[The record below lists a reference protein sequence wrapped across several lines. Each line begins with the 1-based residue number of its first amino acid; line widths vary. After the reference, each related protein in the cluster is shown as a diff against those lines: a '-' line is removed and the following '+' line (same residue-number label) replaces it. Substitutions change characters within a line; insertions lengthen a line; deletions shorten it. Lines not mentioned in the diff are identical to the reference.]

1 MTREERKAV
10 SALKKDLPKI
20 VKPLIKPYGF
30 RMTSGRVWVR
40 KDDMLYVMIPLINIK
55 DTAILHTTFLTKPVF
70 ADDYLWDIL
79 GMEENK
85 SEPFSLRVT
94 GAFAAHPVSFH
105 VSNHPL
111 SVIDVG
117 ELEAGLREDL
127 EYLSGHIASVSPDS
141 LSWFRE
147 MEAKQERYLQSDVM
161 RLILLLHDGSRD
173 EAAAYLEQHSM
184 RDFII
189 NGKSFGE
196 LAEEYCGRL

>member
-20 VKPLIKPYGF
+20 VKPLMKLYGF
-30 RMTSGRVWVR
+30 RITSGRVWVR
-40 KDDMLYVMIPLINIK
+40 KDDMLYVMISLINIK

-85 SEPFSLRVT
+85 SDPFSLRVT
-94 GAFAAHPVSFH
+94 GAFTAQPVSFH

-111 SVIDVG
+111 SVMDAG

>member
-10 SALKKDLPKI
+10 SALKKGLPKI

-40 KDDMLYVMIPLINIK
+40 KDDMLYVMISLINIK

-85 SEPFSLRVT
+85 SDPFSLRVT
-94 GAFAAHPVSFH
+94 GAFTAQPVSFH

-111 SVIDVG
+111 SVMDAG

-147 MEAKQERYLQSDVM
+147 MEAKLERYLQSDVM

>member
-10 SALKKDLPKI
+10 SALKKGLPKI

-40 KDDMLYVMIPLINIK
+40 KDDMLYVMISLINIK

-85 SEPFSLRVT
+85 SDPFSLRVT
-94 GAFAAHPVSFH
+94 GAFTAQPVSFH

-111 SVIDVG
+111 SVMDAG

-127 EYLSGHIASVSPDS
+127 EYLSGHIASVSPES

-196 LAEEYCGRL
+196 LAEEYCRRL

>member
-1 MTREERKAV
+1 MTREERKSV

-20 VKPLIKPYGF
+20 VKLLMKPYGF

-55 DTAILHTTFLTKPVF
+55 DAAVLHTSFSAKPVF

-94 GAFAAHPVSFH
+94 GAFTAQPVNFH

-111 SVIDVG
+111 SALDAG

-147 MEAKQERYLQSDVM
+147 MEARQERYWQSDVM
-161 RLILLLHDGSRD
+161 RLILLLHDGNRD

-184 RDFII
+184 RDFIV

-196 LAEEYCGRL
+196 LAEEYCRRL

>member
-70 ADDYLWDIL
+70 ADDYLWDIR

-85 SEPFSLRVT
+85 SEPFNLRVT

-111 SVIDVG
+111 SALDAR

-127 EYLSGHIASVSPDS
+127 EYLSVHIASVSPDS

>member
-40 KDDMLYVMIPLINIK
+40 KDDMLYVMIPLINTK
-55 DTAILHTTFLTKPVF
+55 DTAILHTTFSAKPVF

-94 GAFAAHPVSFH
+94 GAFTAPSVNFH
-105 VSNHPL
+105 VSNRPL
-111 SVIDVG
+111 STLDAG
-117 ELEAGLREDL
+117 ELETGLREYL
-127 EYLSGHIASVSPDS
+127 EYLSAHIASVSPDG

-173 EAAAYLEQHSM
+173 EAAAYLERHSM

>member
-10 SALKKDLPKI
+10 SALKKGLPKI

-40 KDDMLYVMIPLINIK
+40 KDDMLYVMISLINIK

-85 SEPFSLRVT
+85 SDPFSLRVT
-94 GAFAAHPVSFH
+94 GAFTAQPVSFH

-111 SVIDVG
+111 SVMDAG

-147 MEAKQERYLQSDVM
+147 MESKQERYLQSDIM
-161 RLILLLHDGSRD
+161 RLILLLHERFHH
-173 EAAAYLEQHSM
+173 Q
-184 RDFII
+184 R
-189 NGKSFGE
+189 KE
-196 LAEEYCGRL
+196 LR

>member
-10 SALKKDLPKI
+10 SALKKGLPKI

-40 KDDMLYVMIPLINIK
+40 KDDMLYVMISLINIK

-85 SEPFSLRVT
+85 SDPFSLRVT
-94 GAFAAHPVSFH
+94 GAFTAQPVSFH

-111 SVIDVG
+111 SVMDAG

-147 MEAKQERYLQSDVM
+147 TEAKQERYLQSDVM

>member
-111 SVIDVG
+111 SALDAR

-127 EYLSGHIASVSPDS
+127 EYLSVHIASVSPDS

-161 RLILLLHDGSRD
+161 RLILLLHERFHH
-173 EAAAYLEQHSM
+173 Q
-184 RDFII
+184 R
-189 NGKSFGE
+189 KE
-196 LAEEYCGRL
+196 LR

>member
-10 SALKKDLPKI
+10 STLKKDLPKI

-30 RMTSGRVWVR
+30 RITSGRVWVR

-55 DTAILHTTFLTKPVF
+55 DAAVLHTTFSAKPVF

-94 GAFAAHPVSFH
+94 GAFTAQPVNFH

-111 SVIDVG
+111 SALDAG

-127 EYLSGHIASVSPDS
+127 EYLSAHIASVSPDG

-147 MEAKQERYLQSDVM
+147 MEARQERYWQSDVM
-161 RLILLLHDGSRD
+161 RLILLLHDGNRD

-196 LAEEYCGRL
+196 LMEEYCRRV

>member
-10 SALKKDLPKI
+10 SALKKNLPKI

-40 KDDMLYVMIPLINIK
+40 KDDMLYVMISLINIK

-85 SEPFSLRVT
+85 SDPFSLRVT
-94 GAFAAHPVSFH
+94 GAFTAQPVSFH

-111 SVIDVG
+111 SVMDAG

>member
-20 VKPLIKPYGF
+20 VKPLMKPYGF
-30 RMTSGRVWVR
+30 HMTSRRVWVR

-55 DTAILHTTFLTKPVF
+55 DTAVLHTSFLAKPIF

-85 SEPFSLRVT
+85 FEPFSLRVT
-94 GAFAAHPVSFH
+94 GAFTAPSVNFH

-111 SVIDVG
+111 SALDAG

-127 EYLSGHIASVSPDS
+127 EYLLAHIASVSPDG

-173 EAAAYLEQHSM
+173 EAAAYLERHSM

-196 LAEEYCGRL
+196 LAEEYCRRL

>member
-10 SALKKDLPKI
+10 SALKKGLPKI

-40 KDDMLYVMIPLINIK
+40 KDDMLYVMISLINIK

-85 SEPFSLRVT
+85 SDPFSLRVT
-94 GAFAAHPVSFH
+94 GAFTAQPVSFH

-111 SVIDVG
+111 SVMDAG

-196 LAEEYCGRL
+196 LAKEYCRRL

>member
-1 MTREERKAV
+1 MTREERNAV
-10 SALKKDLPKI
+10 SALKKGLPKI

-40 KDDMLYVMIPLINIK
+40 KDDMLYVMISLINIK

-85 SEPFSLRVT
+85 SDPFSLRVT
-94 GAFAAHPVSFH
+94 GAFTAQPVSFH

-111 SVIDVG
+111 SVMDAG

>member
-10 SALKKDLPKI
+10 SALKKGLPKI
-20 VKPLIKPYGF
+20 VKPQIKPYGF

-40 KDDMLYVMIPLINIK
+40 KDDMLYVMISLINIK

-85 SEPFSLRVT
+85 SDPFSLRVT
-94 GAFAAHPVSFH
+94 GAFTAQPVSFH

-111 SVIDVG
+111 SVMDAG

>member
-10 SALKKDLPKI
+10 SALKKNLPKI

-55 DTAILHTTFLTKPVF
+55 EAAILHTTFLAKPVF

-94 GAFAAHPVSFH
+94 GAFAAPPVNFH

-117 ELEAGLREDL
+117 VLEAGLREDL
-127 EYLSGHIASVSPDS
+127 EYLSAHIASVSPDG

-147 MEAKQERYLQSDVM
+147 MEARQERYWQSDVM
-161 RLILLLHDGSRD
+161 RLILLLHDGNRD

-196 LAEEYCGRL
+196 LVEEYCRRV

>member
-85 SEPFSLRVT
+85 SEPSSLRGT

-111 SVIDVG
+111 SALDAR

-127 EYLSGHIASVSPDS
+127 EYLSVHIASVSPDS

-161 RLILLLHDGSRD
+161 RLILLLHDGNRD

>member
-111 SVIDVG
+111 SALDAG

-127 EYLSGHIASVSPDS
+127 EYLSVHIASVSPDS

-196 LAEEYCGRL
+196 LAEEYCRRV

>member
-10 SALKKDLPKI
+10 STLKKDLPKI

-30 RMTSGRVWVR
+30 RITSGRVWVR
-40 KDDMLYVMIPLINIK
+40 KDDMLYVMIPLISIK
-55 DTAILHTTFLTKPVF
+55 DAAVLHTTFSAKPVF
-70 ADDYLWDIL
+70 ADHYLWDNL
-79 GMEENK
+79 GMEDNK

-94 GAFAAHPVSFH
+94 GAFTAQPVKFH

-111 SVIDVG
+111 SALDAG

-127 EYLSGHIASVSPDS
+127 EYLSAHIASVSPDG
-141 LSWFRE
+141 LPWFRE
-147 MEAKQERYLQSDVM
+147 TEARQERYWQSDVM

-196 LAEEYCGRL
+196 LAEEYCRRV

>member
-10 SALKKDLPKI
+10 SALKKGLPKI

-40 KDDMLYVMIPLINIK
+40 KDDMLYVMISLINIK

-79 GMEENK
+79 CMEENK
-85 SEPFSLRVT
+85 SDPFSLRVT
-94 GAFAAHPVSFH
+94 GAFTAQPVSFH

-111 SVIDVG
+111 SVMDAG

>member
-10 SALKKDLPKI
+10 SALKKGLPKI

-40 KDDMLYVMIPLINIK
+40 KDDMLYVMISLINIK

-85 SEPFSLRVT
+85 SDPFSLRVT
-94 GAFAAHPVSFH
+94 GAFTAQPVSFH

-111 SVIDVG
+111 SVMDAG

>member
-10 SALKKDLPKI
+10 SALKKGLPKI

-40 KDDMLYVMIPLINIK
+40 KDDMLYVMISLINIK

-85 SEPFSLRVT
+85 SDPFSLRVT
-94 GAFAAHPVSFH
+94 GAFTAQPVSFH

-111 SVIDVG
+111 SVMDAG

-173 EAAAYLEQHSM
+173 AAAAYLEQHSM

>member
-10 SALKKDLPKI
+10 SALKKGLPKI

-40 KDDMLYVMIPLINIK
+40 KDDMLYVMISLINIK

-111 SVIDVG
+111 SALDAR

-127 EYLSGHIASVSPDS
+127 EYLSVHIASVSPDS

>member
-79 GMEENK
+79 DMEENK

-94 GAFAAHPVSFH
+94 GAFAAQPVSFH

-111 SVIDVG
+111 SVMDAG

>member
-10 SALKKDLPKI
+10 SALKKGLPKI

-111 SVIDVG
+111 SALDAG

-127 EYLSGHIASVSPDS
+127 EYLSAHIASVSPDG

-147 MEAKQERYLQSDVM
+147 MEARQERYWQSDVM
-161 RLILLLHDGSRD
+161 RLILLLHDGNRD

-196 LAEEYCGRL
+196 LMEEYCRRV

>member
-10 SALKKDLPKI
+10 STLKKDLPKI
-20 VKPLIKPYGF
+20 AKPLIKPYGF
-30 RMTSGRVWVR
+30 RITSGRVWVR

-55 DTAILHTTFLTKPVF
+55 DAAILHTTFSAKPVF

-94 GAFAAHPVSFH
+94 GAFTAQPVNFH
-105 VSNHPL
+105 VSNRPL
-111 SVIDVG
+111 SALDAG

-127 EYLSGHIASVSPDS
+127 EYLSAHIASVSPDG

-147 MEAKQERYLQSDVM
+147 MEARQERYWQSDVM
-161 RLILLLHDGSRD
+161 RLILLLHDGNRD

-196 LAEEYCGRL
+196 LVEEYRRRV

>member
-10 SALKKDLPKI
+10 SALKKGLPKI

-40 KDDMLYVMIPLINIK
+40 KDDMLYVMISLINIK

-111 SVIDVG
+111 SVMDAG

>member
-40 KDDMLYVMIPLINIK
+40 KDDMLYVMISLINIK

-111 SVIDVG
+111 SVMDAG

-147 MEAKQERYLQSDVM
+147 MEAKQERYLQSDVI

>member
-10 SALKKDLPKI
+10 SALKKGLPKI

-40 KDDMLYVMIPLINIK
+40 KDDMLYVMISLINIK

-94 GAFAAHPVSFH
+94 GAFAAPPVNFH

-111 SVIDVG
+111 SVMDAG

-127 EYLSGHIASVSPDS
+127 EYLSAHIASVSPDG
-141 LSWFRE
+141 LPWFRE
-147 MEAKQERYLQSDVM
+147 TEARQERYWQSDVM

>member
-10 SALKKDLPKI
+10 SALKKGLPKI

-40 KDDMLYVMIPLINIK
+40 KDDMLYVMISLINIK

-85 SEPFSLRVT
+85 SDPFSLRVT
-94 GAFAAHPVSFH
+94 GAFTAQPVSFH

-111 SVIDVG
+111 SVMDAG

-161 RLILLLHDGSRD
+161 RLILLLHDGSGD